1 MLKLFLGCLL
11 AANALLFAY
20 HQGHLEA
27 LVSSGR
33 EPARV
38 ANQINPNKVKLLP
51 PAAAQAA
58 PGSPGEPGSQIG
70 SPGVS
75 APMAATALPAS
86 MVSNGAGTA
95 AQLAAAKKG
104 IVLACTE
111 IGNFNTADAKRFEAQ
126 LTALALG
133 DKLVRREIK
142 ETSSHMVWIP
152 PQGGKDGADKKA
164 GELRNLGVND
174 FYIILENNP
183 QHWGISLGIFKTE
196 EAARAHLNALNQ
208 KGVRSARLIEH
219 KIPLNKAAFQLRQL
233 DAGGKEILDR
243 IRAGFPAQEARE
255 CGAVEAA

>member
-1 MLKLFLGCLL
+1 MLKIFLGCLL

-27 LVSSGR
+27 LISSGR

-38 ANQINPNKVKLLP
+38 ANQINPNKVKLLS

-58 PGSPGEPGSQIG
+58 PGTPGSQIG
-70 SPGVS
+70 SPGVN
-75 APMAATALPAS
+75 APMAAAALPAS
-86 MVSNGAGTA
+86 MVSNGAGTGA
-95 AQLAAAKKG
+95 QSTQLAAAKKG

-133 DKLVRREIK
+133 DKLSRREIK

-152 PQGGKDGADKKA
+152 PQGGKEGADRKA

-174 FYIILENNP
+174 FYVILENNP

-208 KGVRSARLIEH
+208 KGVRSARLVEH
-219 KIPLNKAAFQLRQL
+219 RIPLNKTAFQLRQL
-233 DAGGKEILDR
+233 DTGGKEILDR
-243 IRAGFPAQEARE
+243 VRAGFPGQEARE
-255 CGAVEAA
+255 CGLVEAA